1 MLRTVRASHA
11 PLTRRP
17 DPPHL
22 SVLVVR
28 PAAGAQTLLAAFA
41 RRRADRAGRGDA
53 LAHARRRRAVRG
65 ARVGG
70 SSRCTS
76 AGTSRAAVPRC
87 FFVSSS
93 SLAPSPV
100 FVLVWRLLFGRR
112 ALRSEGAARAGRRAT
127 RAARVHR
134 GWLSPPQL
142 SRDIA
147 RRGVFFLLLFSRPV
161 AGRRPR
167 LASSLRSPLRAER
180 GRDARGATGDARATR
195 ASRVY
200 RGWLS
205 PPQLSRDIARRGGP
219 LLLVLFSRPVR
230 RSARAPLL
238 RSTRAPAGR
247 ARTTSGRV
255 NARRAQRDG
264 RSARGVRARHAL
276 GARGPRFR
284 APGVCVSGLC
294 CSPLPALRARRS
306 VLSLGTQRRE
316 VAASE
321 RATHAVRDA
330 RDAPGARGA
339 RAARS
344 VGVNAAC
351 AVFVFCVK
359 QSNFGAF
366 RETDGLRWLLIFL
379 IFFGLN
385 RCGIQQTFRK
395 TKRGS
400 AIRAPQTPVLCR
412 LPSVS
417 CLVLLV
423 H

>member
-1 MLRTVRASHA
+1 M
-11 PLTRRP
+11 
-17 DPPHL
+17 
-22 SVLVVR
+22 
-28 PAAGAQTLLAAFA
+28 
-41 RRRADRAGRGDA
+41 
-53 LAHARRRRAVRG
+53 
-65 ARVGG
+65 
-70 SSRCTS
+70 
-76 AGTSRAAVPRC
+76 
-87 FFVSSS
+87 FFC
-93 SLAPSPV
+93 
-100 FVLVWRLLFGRR
+100 LF
-112 ALRSEGAARAGRRAT
+112 
-127 RAARVHR
+127 
-134 GWLSPPQL
+134 
-142 SRDIA
+142 
-147 RRGVFFLLLFSRPV
+147 LFSRPV
-161 AGRRPR
+161 AGLRPR
-167 LASSLRSPLRAER
+167 LASSLRSPRLAER
-180 GRDARGATGDARATR
+180 GRGARGAKGDARGARTSRVALAAAAQPGHRAPRCFFPLALLSSRRRPSSSSRVFSSVAAPCGARARRAGATGDARATR

-255 NARRAQRDG
+255 NARRARRDG

-321 RATHAVRDA
+321 RAMHAVRDA

-344 VGVNAAC
+344 VGVNAAR

-366 RETDGLRWLLIFL
+366 RETDGLRWLLIFFG
-379 IFFGLN
+379 FFLGLN

-395 TKRGS
+395 TKRAS

-423 H
+423 QKSMFFRCSVASPNPTTKPSRGWVRVVVRKPRLVLSELHRAGNKVTARARAYWRGCKTRQNENDENFQTMTKRDDS

>member
-1 MLRTVRASHA
+1 M
-11 PLTRRP
+11 
-17 DPPHL
+17 
-22 SVLVVR
+22 
-28 PAAGAQTLLAAFA
+28 
-41 RRRADRAGRGDA
+41 
-53 LAHARRRRAVRG
+53 
-65 ARVGG
+65 
-70 SSRCTS
+70 
-76 AGTSRAAVPRC
+76 
-87 FFVSSS
+87 
-93 SLAPSPV
+93 
-100 FVLVWRLLFGRR
+100 
-112 ALRSEGAARAGRRAT
+112 RSEGAARAGRRAT

-255 NARRAQRDG
+255 VARRAQRDG
-264 RSARGVRARHAL
+264 RSAREVRARHAL

-306 VLSLGTQRRE
+306 VYSRSARSGERSLRASARRT
-316 VAASE
+316 
-321 RATHAVRDA
+321 RCATHATR
-330 RDAPGARGA
+330 PARG
-339 RAARS
+339 
-344 VGVNAAC
+344 
-351 AVFVFCVK
+351 
-359 QSNFGAF
+359 
-366 RETDGLRWLLIFL
+366 E
-379 IFFGLN
+379 
-385 RCGIQQTFRK
+385 
-395 TKRGS
+395 
-400 AIRAPQTPVLCR
+400 RAPPAQ
-412 LPSVS
+412 SE
-417 CLVLLV
+417 
-423 H
+423 